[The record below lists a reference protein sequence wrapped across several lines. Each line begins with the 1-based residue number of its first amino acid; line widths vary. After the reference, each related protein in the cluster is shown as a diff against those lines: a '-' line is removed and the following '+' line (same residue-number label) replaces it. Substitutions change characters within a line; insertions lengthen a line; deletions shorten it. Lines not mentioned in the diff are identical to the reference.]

1 MAAGRGAVCIAFSRR
16 PDDLADIVDGDN
28 AGVPA
33 PSLILVVHD
42 RGNSNDAATGAE
54 DRSAS
59 AAGRQPE
66 VGDAGMRL
74 DADHLSK

>member
-1 MAAGRGAVCIAFSRR
+1 MALHRRDRLLRR
-16 PDDLADIVDGDN
+16 PDNLAGILDGDN

-42 RGNSNDAATGAE
+42 RGHSNDAAPGAE

-59 AAGRQPE
+59 AAGRKPE
-66 VGDAGMRL
+66 VGHAGMRL